1 MSSKNKA
8 SAQPEYKSLFFSRT
22 TDFLNVYLER
32 QAGKSHYTKKAY
44 KAGLSSFYDYIT
56 DVRGISPMLF
66 QYSQCSYQLV
76 LEFSRYL
83 QEELHRKN
91 STVNSKLASIKAYL
105 EYASD
110 CDATVISVYVSVCR
124 VPFLTVPKI
133 QMPIIQTKDLASF
146 LDSPEHTRIGNRD
159 RFILIL
165 LFDTAVRVSELV
177 SITLGDISEDGGSY
191 TILIHGKGR
200 KERCIVLSER
210 TGSHMKGYLQS
221 YHGDYQDLAS
231 RPLFY
236 TVTHGNLSAMSVRN
250 VERILS
256 KYGMKARVE
265 SPGIPTSVSPH
276 TIRRS
281 RATSLYRDGVPLEQ
295 VSALLGHSQ
304 IETTRSHY
312 ATPSPEQM
320 KAAVEKGSCKEPA
333 QQPEWLGHM
342 DDLKRKFGL
351 D

>member
-1 MSSKNKA
+1 MSSK
-8 SAQPEYKSLFFSRT
+8 SRTSMQPEFKSLFFSST
-22 TDFLNVYLER
+22 TDFLSVYLER
-32 QAGKSHYTKKAY
+32 QAGKSHHTKKAY

-76 LEFSRYL
+76 LEFSQYL
-83 QEELHRKN
+83 QEDLNRKN

-110 CDATVISVYVSVCR
+110 CDAAVISVYVSVCR

-133 QMPIIQTKDLASF
+133 QMPIIQTKDLAGF

-159 RFILIL
+159 RFILIFM
-165 LFDTAVRVSELV
+165 FDTAVRVSELV
-177 SITLGDISEDGGSY
+177 SIKLGDIAEDGGSY

-210 TGSHMKGYLQS
+210 TGEHMKRYLQS
-221 YHGDYQDLAS
+221 YHGDNQDQAS

-236 TVTHGNLSAMSVRN
+236 TVTHGNLTAMSVRN
-250 VERILS
+250 VERILN
-256 KYGMKARVE
+256 KYGAKARIE
-265 SPGIPTSVSPH
+265 SPGIPESVSPH
-276 TIRRS
+276 TVRRS

-304 IETTRSHY
+304 IETTRTHY
-312 ATPSPEQM
+312 ASPSPEQM
-320 KAAVEKGSCKEPA
+320 KAAVEKGSYKEPA
-333 QQPEWLGHM
+333 QQPEWLGHT
-342 DDLKRKFGL
+342 DELKRKFGL
-351 D
+351 V

>member
-1 MSSKNKA
+1 MSNK
-8 SAQPEYKSLFFSRT
+8 SRTSSQPEFKSLFFSRT
-22 TDFLNVYLER
+22 TDFLSVYLER
-32 QAGKSHYTKKAY
+32 QAGKSHHTKKAY

-76 LEFSRYL
+76 LEFSQYL
-83 QEELHRKN
+83 QEDLNRKN

-110 CDATVISVYVSVCR
+110 CDAAVISVYVSVCR
-124 VPFLTVPKI
+124 VPFLTVPKT
-133 QMPIIQTKDLASF
+133 QMPIIQPKDLAGF

-159 RFILIL
+159 RFILIFM
-165 LFDTAVRVSELV
+165 FDTAIRVSELV
-177 SITLGDISEDGGSY
+177 SITLGDIAEESGSY
-191 TILIHGKGR
+191 TVLIHGKGR

-210 TGSHMKGYLQS
+210 TGEHMKRYLQS
-221 YHGDYQDLAS
+221 YHGDNHDLAS

-236 TVTHGNLSAMSVRN
+236 TVTHGNLTAMSVRN
-250 VERILS
+250 VERILN
-256 KYGMKARVE
+256 KYGTKARIE
-265 SPGIPTSVSPH
+265 SPGIPASVSPH
-276 TIRRS
+276 TVRRS

-304 IETTRSHY
+304 IETTRTHY
-312 ATPSPEQM
+312 ASPSPEQM

-333 QQPEWLGHM
+333 QQPEWLGHT
-342 DDLKRKFGL
+342 DELKRKFGL
-351 D
+351 V

>member
-1 MSSKNKA
+1 MSRKSRA
-8 SAQPEYKSLFFSRT
+8 SAQPEYNSLFFSRT

-32 QAGKSHYTKKAY
+32 QAGKSHYTRKAY
-44 KAGLSSFYDYIT
+44 KAGLSSFYDYVT

-76 LEFSRYL
+76 LEYSRYL
-83 QEELHRKN
+83 QEEMHRK
-91 STVNSKLASIKAYL
+91 STTVNSKLASIKAYL
-105 EYASD
+105 EYSSD
-110 CDATVISVYVSVCR
+110 CDASVISVYVSVCR
-124 VPFLTVPKI
+124 VPFLSVPKV
-133 QMPIIQTKDLASF
+133 QMPVIQPKDLAGL
-146 LDSPEHTRIGNRD
+146 LDSPGHTRTGNRD

-177 SITLGDISEDGGSY
+177 NITLGDISEDGGSY
-191 TILIHGKGR
+191 TVLIHGKGR

-210 TGSHMKGYLQS
+210 AGKHMKGYLRS
-221 YHGDYQDLAS
+221 YHGDCRDQAA

-250 VERILS
+250 VERILN
-256 KYGMKARVE
+256 KYGTKARAE
-265 SPGIPTSVSPH
+265 YPGIPDSVSPH

-281 RATSLYRDGVPLEQ
+281 RATSLYRDGVPIEQ

-312 ATPSPEQM
+312 ASPSLEQM
-320 KAAVEKGSCKEPA
+320 KEAVEKGSCKEPA
-333 QQPEWLGHM
+333 QQPEWLGHT
-342 DDLKRKFGL
+342 DDLKRRFGL
-351 D
+351 A